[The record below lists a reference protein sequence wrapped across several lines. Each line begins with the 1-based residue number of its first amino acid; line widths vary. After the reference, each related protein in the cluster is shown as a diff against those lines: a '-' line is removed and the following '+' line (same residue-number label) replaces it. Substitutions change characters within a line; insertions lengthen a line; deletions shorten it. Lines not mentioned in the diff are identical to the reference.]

1 MRRTHRWTLVA
12 LAVLLAAAAVG
23 EGMGHAPSQDRD
35 ASHPGREDFIAVGC
49 AQCHGYEGQ
58 GGGAAG
64 PRVAPDPLSLR
75 LFMRVVRRPPNVMPA
90 YAPTVLSD
98 ETLRRIHG
106 YLESIP
112 EPPEASSL
120 PALAVSVK
128 SVPSPASSVP

>member
-1 MRRTHRWTLVA
+1 MPRMHRRTLVA
-12 LAVLLAAAAVG
+12 LAVVAVAATVG
-23 EGMGHAPSQDRD
+23 EGMGDTPTQERG

-64 PRVAPDPLSLR
+64 PRIAPDPLSLR

-90 YAPTVLSD
+90 YSPTVLSD
-98 ETLRRIHG
+98 ETLNRIHD

-112 EPPEASSL
+112 EPPQPSSL
-120 PALAVSVK
+120 PALALSGEER
-128 SVPSPASSVP
+128 P